1 LLQEELNLFGE
12 DRRQVHIPEGV
23 VPTDYRVLIIG
34 AGMSGILAA
43 IRLQAAGI
51 NYLMVDKNSE
61 IGGTWFENTYPGCQV
76 DSANHLYNYIFEP
89 NHQWPGHFSSRESLF
104 AYFTGVVERHGVR
117 EYTQLNTLI
126 NSAVYDEENNSWT
139 VQFESAEGLTRTEV
153 FNAVISACGQLNTP
167 AFPDIPGIDSFQGVA
182 FHSARWEHEHD
193 LTGKRVA
200 VIGTGCSATQFVP
213 AIVDQP
219 ASMTVFQRTPG
230 WLLPMEDYHEAVTEE
245 ELWCFRNI
253 PFYSRWYRFFLF
265 RARASDG
272 LLPFFYEDKNWQGQ
286 PKSIGPANAE
296 LRTAFEEYIHEQAG
310 DDLEL
315 ADALIPDYPPGG
327 KRPIL
332 DDGGWIGA
340 LKRDHVNLV
349 TTSIEEVLPHG
360 IRTTDGQEHEFDVL
374 IYGTGFHANKFLSS
388 IEVRGRSGREL
399 HETWQNDP
407 QAYMGVTVPGFPNF
421 YLLYGPNT
429 NIVTGSSII
438 FFSECEMRYI
448 MGCLKMTFEN
458 GLKSLEV
465 REDVCRL
472 YNADVDSRNRARAW
486 GSPNV
491 SSWYKNENGR
501 VSQNWPGTHFE
512 WWQQTLAPNFEDYD
526 SK

>member
-1 LLQEELNLFGE
+1 MDWNITLEHMRDAQLEQALSNAHIPALMAALVHLQDSTRHLRGDIQPTVVPLAEDEDGLTETARHAARELALEILTAYRDAGCPPLSHPDDAKIAETMEYITGAPIPDEHWKLLQEELNLFGE

-23 VPTDYRVLIIG
+23 VPADYRVLIIG

-104 AYFTGVVERHGVR
+104 DYFTGVVERHGVR
-117 EYTQLNTLI
+117 KHTQLNTLI
-126 NSAVYDEENNSWT
+126 NSAVYDEESSSWT
-139 VQFESAEGLTRTEV
+139 VQFESADGLTRTEA

-167 AFPDIPGIDSFQGVA
+167 AFPDIRGIDSFQGVA
-182 FHSARWEHEHD
+182 FHSARWEHQHD

-296 LRTAFEEYIHEQAG
+296 LRTVFEEYIHEQAG

-315 ADALIPDYPPGG
+315 ANALIP
-327 KRPIL
+327 R
-332 DDGGWIGA
+332 
-340 LKRDHVNLV
+340 
-349 TTSIEEVLPHG
+349 
-360 IRTTDGQEHEFDVL
+360 
-374 IYGTGFHANKFLSS
+374 LSTW
-388 IEVRGRSGREL
+388 RQAAHSG
-399 HETWQNDP
+399 
-407 QAYMGVTVPGFPNF
+407 
-421 YLLYGPNT
+421 
-429 NIVTGSSII
+429 
-438 FFSECEMRYI
+438 
-448 MGCLKMTFEN
+448 
-458 GLKSLEV
+458 
-465 REDVCRL
+465 
-472 YNADVDSRNRARAW
+472 
-486 GSPNV
+486 
-491 SSWYKNENGR
+491 
-501 VSQNWPGTHFE
+501 
-512 WWQQTLAPNFEDYD
+512 
-526 SK
+526 